1 VLVSD
6 QVPDVLIGDPW
17 RFQQIIT
24 NLVGNSMKVSFQI
37 VGTFHVSSY
46 WQVVAAFRERYNLL
60 LLVCFTLYCHA
71 YICCPQ

>member
-17 RFQQIIT
+17 RFRQIIT

-37 VGTFHVSSY
+37 LAPSMFHLTGK
-46 WQVVAAFRERYNLL
+46 W
-60 LLVCFTLYCHA
+60 
-71 YICCPQ
+71 